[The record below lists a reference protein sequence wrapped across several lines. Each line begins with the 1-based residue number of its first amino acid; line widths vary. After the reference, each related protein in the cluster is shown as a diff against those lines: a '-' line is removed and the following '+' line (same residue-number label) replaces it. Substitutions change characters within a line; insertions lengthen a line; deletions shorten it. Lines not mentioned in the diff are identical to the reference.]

1 MAANLVCYA
10 NAVRQGKEAGGQA
23 RALGDLAI
31 RSGVVLTVE
40 QIAGGKNPA
49 DKYTISAGFKKWQD
63 TDLTTLI
70 D

>member
-1 MAANLVCYA
+1 MALL
-10 NAVRQGKEAGGQA
+10 RQRRPARQEGGGRA

-49 DKYTISAGFKKWQD
+49 DQYTISAGFKKWQD

>member
-1 MAANLVCYA
+1 MRNGSATPTPS
-10 NAVRQGKEAGGQA
+10 GKA
-23 RALGDLAI
+23 RKEEDGLALSGTAI

-40 QIAGGKNPA
+40 QIAGGENPA
-49 DKYTISAGFKKWQD
+49 DQYTISAGFKKWQD